1 MLEIRSKSSNIIGE
15 EQSIAQVSVG
25 KKPQSHMKIS
35 HGYFEGKKT
44 FSCLG
49 LFKKVF
55 KSRTTEHFSFTIPDD
70 AIDGRK
76 LAI

>member
-1 MLEIRSKSSNIIGE
+1 
-15 EQSIAQVSVG
+15 
-25 KKPQSHMKIS
+25 MKIS

-55 KSRTTEHFSFTIPDD
+55 KSRTREHFSFTIPDD

-76 LAI
+76 LGIKRITVAYGLNRIVYLNKG